1 MSSWKWIVGL
11 CLVSVL
17 ALGCEAADD
26 AASAAPC
33 SGQSDCPD
41 GSACVSMMGMM
52 TCQLDCTASL
62 TACGAESSCAGVG
75 SLSVNVCQPAKEEPA
90 EGETP
95 SEQDAEEQPS
105 LPCAVDAD
113 CAKFQANAICV
124 QFEGAKDCTIPCSVE
139 EDCTSPDMMGFQ
151 VDFMTCLP
159 DEADDTRTACVPD
172 VACFADVMS
181 CVTLPEG
188 FGDLGDMDMGM
199 GDMDMEGGEEGD
211 EFSDFF

>member
-41 GSACVSMMGMM
+41 GSACVSMMGAM
-52 TCQLDCTASL
+52 TCQLDCTASI

-75 SLSVNVCQPAKEEPA
+75 SLSVNVCQPEAEEPA

-95 SEQDAEEQPS
+95 KPEEQPS

-124 QFEGAKDCTIPCSVE
+124 QFDGVKDCTIPCSVE

-151 VDFMTCLP
+151 VDFMTCLA
-159 DEADDTRTACVPD
+159 DEADESRMACVPD
-172 VACFADVMS
+172 VACLADVMS

-188 FGDLGDMDMGM
+188 FGDLDMG
-199 GDMDMEGGEEGD
+199 GMDMEGGESGLPS
-211 EFSDFF
+211 FDF